1 MCLMKKI
8 LVTGGAGYI
17 GSACVKAL
25 LDEGN
30 EVVVFDNFSTGQR
43 DKIDERAEIYT
54 GDLNNL
60 SDLKSVCQKY
70 KFDAVMHFAAKK
82 AVGESEANPS
92 LYFANNVVG
101 SFNLLKMMEEF
112 SISQIVFSSTA
123 AVYAPITEPVKLT
136 EDSPASP
143 ISVYGT
149 TKLMVEDMIKTYART
164 GKIKTFSILRYFNV
178 AGDGGVN
185 FREKNPQ
192 NVFPII
198 AKKLASD
205 DVFEIFGDDYD
216 TKDGTCVRDYIHLN
230 DLVLGHLSA
239 LNSSESGVYNL
250 GTGAGYSVKDL
261 VEAFNQVSDS
271 IMKVKVSP
279 RRLGD
284 APLVVADASLAN
296 SELNWHS
303 KQTLE
308 DMVKDT
314 LRVYG

>member
-1 MCLMKKI
+1 MKKI

-25 LDEGN
+25 LDEGDS
-30 EVVVFDNFSTGQR
+30 VVVFDNFSTGQK
-43 DKIDERAEIYT
+43 DKIDERAEVYM

-60 SDLKSVCQKY
+60 SDIKAVCQKY
-70 KFDAVMHFAAKK
+70 KFDAVLHFAAKK
-82 AVGESEANPS
+82 AVGESEENPS

-101 SFNLLKMMEEF
+101 SFNLLKTMEEF
-112 SISQIVFSSTA
+112 YISQIVFSSTA
-123 AVYAPITEPVKLT
+123 ATYAPVTESKKLT
-136 EDSPASP
+136 ENSVVAP

-149 TKLMVEDMIKTYART
+149 TKLMVEDMIKSYART
-164 GKIKTFSILRYFNV
+164 GKIKQFSVLRYFNV

-185 FREKNPQ
+185 FQEKNPQ

-198 AKKLASD
+198 ANKIKNEET
-205 DVFEIFGDDYD
+205 FEIFGGDYE
-216 TKDGTCVRDYIHLN
+216 TKDGTCIRDYIHLS
-230 DLVLGHLSA
+230 DLILGHISA
-239 LNSSESGVYNL
+239 LNSKKSGVYNL
-250 GTGAGYSVKDL
+250 GTGTGYSVKEL
-261 VEAFNQVSDS
+261 VEAFNSVSLKE
-271 IMKVKVSP
+271 MKVKVSP

-284 APLVVADASLAN
+284 APIVVADATLAN
-296 SELNWHS
+296 QELNWYP